1 MLREHPDVTEL
12 NEVQDTLV
20 PVIKLKF
27 QGIDIDLLFATI
39 ASIKVGKDLENL
51 DDNNIFRNLDLQ
63 SILSLKGRRD
73 TDMIDKLVP
82 EKNTFKLALR
92 CIKLWAKNRGIYSNV
107 LGYLGG
113 VTWAMLV
120 ARICIDNPNMPVC
133 KLLYQFFKFYAE
145 FKWGP

>member
-1 MLREHPDVTEL
+1 
-12 NEVQDTLV
+12 
-20 PVIKLKF
+20 
-27 QGIDIDLLFATI
+27 
-39 ASIKVGKDLENL
+39 
-51 DDNNIFRNLDLQ
+51 
-63 SILSLKGRRD
+63 
-73 TDMIDKLVP
+73 MIDKLVP

-133 KLLYQFFKFYAE
+133 KLLHQFFKFYAE
-145 FKWGP
+145 FKWGPSNPVLLCPLQERDSVTFQMDDKLFYKWDNAKMPIITPSFPNANSSYNIQDSTKEVILTEFEKGAIVTKAILDG